1 MKREEKLADQYLK
14 SLGYDSVV
22 YEPEPNLPPD
32 FLLDGRIAV
41 EVRRLNQNEITPDG
55 HRGLEETWIP
65 FNMRFRTFLK
75 SFGPPRTGETWF
87 VTYHIQRPLTPWK
100 ELRNVLKQHLNEFLE
115 HPTRRR
121 AEIQVDDSLEISF
134 YPASNPHPTV
144 FVWGAG
150 GDGDS
155 GGFVVSEMLKNLRIC
170 VAEKTRVVAPHRH
183 KYSEWWLLFLD
194 FIGRGL
200 GEYDQKMLLQ
210 HWNME
215 HDWDKIIIVSP
226 QDPLSAYELNPSAS
240 SR

>member
-1 MKREEKLADQYLK
+1 MRREEELAYKYLV
-14 SLGYDSVV
+14 SLGYGSVI

-32 FLLDGRIAV
+32 FLLEGRIAV

-65 FNMRFRTFLK
+65 FNTRFRKFVE
-75 SFGPPRTGETWF
+75 SFGPPRTGESWF
-87 VTYHIQRPLTPWK
+87 VTYHIQRPLTPWRD
-100 ELRNVLKQHLNEFLE
+100 LRPALMHYLNEFLE
-115 HPTRRR
+115 HPVPRR
-121 AEIQVDDSLEISF
+121 AHIEIDDSLEISF

-170 VAEKTRVVAPHRH
+170 VAEKTQVVESHRH
-183 KYSEWWLLFLD
+183 KYPEWWLVFIDYIGWVLD
-194 FIGRGL
+194 EIDRQTL
-200 GEYDQKMLLQ
+200 RE
-210 HWNME
+210 HWNMG

-226 QDPLSAYELNPSAS
+226 QNPLWAYELTSDAS
-240 SR
+240 IK